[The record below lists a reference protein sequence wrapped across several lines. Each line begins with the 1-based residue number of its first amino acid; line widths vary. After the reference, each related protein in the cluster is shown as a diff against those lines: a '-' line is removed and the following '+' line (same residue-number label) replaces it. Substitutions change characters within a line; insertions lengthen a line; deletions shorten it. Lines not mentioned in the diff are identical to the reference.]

1 MCAVWKNEGNDVAKR
16 WVFRRRL
23 KVPSVSD
30 AVTLDGKVFQ
40 TRGAASGT
48 KNARSPIVVRHE
60 DGVTRA
66 DVDED
71 RSLFLVST
79 SATRHSSLA
88 RYGGAV
94 PCRHR
99 KTRTESLNS
108 IRSGTRSQWRSRSSG
123 VMCSYFHAEQTSRAA
138 AFITD
143 CSLSS
148 WLPIGRVYKVD
159 LPKFFLFPA
168 DGRSSVC
175 IECMIALF
183 WW

>member
-1 MCAVWKNEGNDVAKR
+1 MAKR
-16 WVFRRRL
+16 CVFRRCL

-40 TRGAASGT
+40 ARGSAT
-48 KNARSPIVVRHE
+48 KNARSPIVVPHK

-79 SATRHSSLA
+79 SATRRSSLA
-88 RYGGAV
+88 RYGRAV

-108 IRSGTRSQWRSRSSG
+108 IRCGTHSQWTSRSSG
-123 VMCSYFHAEQTSRAA
+123 VMCSYFRAQQTSRAHNYNVQT
-138 AFITD
+138 AFLNCTE
-143 CSLSS
+143 SNSFRTKS
-148 WLPIGRVYKVD
+148 
-159 LPKFFLFPA
+159 KFF
-168 DGRSSVC
+168 
-175 IECMIALF
+175 
-183 WW
+183 

>member
-1 MCAVWKNEGNDVAKR
+1 M
-16 WVFRRRL
+16 
-23 KVPSVSD
+23 
-30 AVTLDGKVFQ
+30 FQ
-40 TRGAASGT
+40 TRGAAT

-79 SATRHSSLA
+79 SATRRSSLA

-123 VMCSYFHAEQTSRAA
+123 VMWSYFRAVLAYCLTISTHCRHSTDLVFSCTLKWRTCQVGYETLLYIYVWDGCVMWLLCVLCPLDVSHASE
-138 AFITD
+138 
-143 CSLSS
+143 L
-148 WLPIGRVYKVD
+148 LN
-159 LPKFFLFPA
+159 
-168 DGRSSVC
+168 
-175 IECMIALF
+175 
-183 WW
+183 

>member
-1 MCAVWKNEGNDVAKR
+1 MAKR
-16 WVFRRRL
+16 CVFRRRL

-30 AVTLDGKVFQ
+30 AVTLDGIVFQ
-40 TRGAASGT
+40 ARGAAT
-48 KNARSPIVVRHE
+48 KNARSPIVVWYE

-79 SATRHSSLA
+79 STTRGSSLA
-88 RYGGAV
+88 RYSRAV

-108 IRSGTRSQWRSRSSG
+108 IRSGTRSQWRSWSSG
-123 VMCSYFHAEQTSRAA
+123 VMCSYFCAEQTSRAA

-148 WLPIGRVYKVD
+148 WLPGRPASVA
-159 LPKFFLFPA
+159 LP
-168 DGRSSVC
+168 
-175 IECMIALF
+175 
-183 WW
+183 

>member
-1 MCAVWKNEGNDVAKR
+1 VRSLEKLRKDVAKR
-16 WVFRRRL
+16 CVFRRRL

-40 TRGAASGT
+40 ARDAAT

-66 DVDED
+66 DVNED

-88 RYGGAV
+88 RYGAV

-99 KTRTESLNS
+99 KTRTQSLNS

-123 VMCSYFHAEQTSRAA
+123 VVCSYFRAEQTSRAA

-143 CSLSS
+143 RSLSS
-148 WLPIGRVYKVD
+148 WLPGRPASVA
-159 LPKFFLFPA
+159 LP
-168 DGRSSVC
+168 
-175 IECMIALF
+175 
-183 WW
+183 